1 MDILI
6 QFMVCF
12 AASVCG
18 ILFASWTMDA
28 IRNWKS
34 RRK

>member
-1 MDILI
+1 MEILI
-6 QFMVCF
+6 QFAVCF

-18 ILFASWTMDA
+18 ILFASWAVDA
-28 IRNWKS
+28 LRNWKT